1 MKQIDIVVFDGIDE
15 ERLMKDLAC
24 IIEGS
29 RYFDQLPARMD
40 GTLTRSFI
48 LDSHNDWF
56 ASLIRKGNILHT
68 GQPPVENDTLCICH
82 RYRSEALMAIKPWLE
97 YRFSPKV

>member
-29 RYFDQLPARMD
+29 RYFDQLPAWMD

-56 ASLIRKGNILHT
+56 ASINQEGQHLAYRAAAGRKRHSLYMSSI
-68 GQPPVENDTLCICH
+68 
-82 RYRSEALMAIKPWLE
+82 
-97 YRFSPKV
+97 